1 MCTPGRLLQHMD
13 ETFNFNCD
21 HLKILVLDEADR
33 ILDLGFAQ
41 TLNSIIEN
49 LPERQTLLFS
59 ATQTKSISSLA
70 RLSLNN
76 PTFVSV
82 HENATNSTPDNL
94 EQNFI
99 VCEQHDKLNF
109 LWSFIKNHTSTK
121 TICFLQSCKQVKYAY
136 EVFSKLG
143 AGCNLLA
150 LYGTMNQLRRMN
162 IYDEFCRKKHSILFA
177 TDIASRGLDFPN
189 VNWVL
194 QLDCPIDATTY
205 IHRVGRTARFERNGQ
220 ALLVLTP
227 NEKDFMLS
235 ELKEKKIFVNEINVN
250 KTYLVSIEPKLQS
263 LCAQDVEMK
272 ESAKR
277 SLVAYI
283 KSLVLIKNKKLF
295 DPEKV
300 DLAKFSASLGLTVVP
315 RIRFLNKNQKN
326 KKKEETSEEED
337 EEESESESG
346 SDENS
351 DKSENEGQS
360 DDNDD
365 LFTLKRVH
373 SSHSE
378 DDDELFAESSHKKVK
393 VITKA
398 AHVRRLQKKNLV
410 ENKVLKFDDDGKVI

>member
-1 MCTPGRLLQHMD
+1 MITRTNIIVCTPGRLLQHMD

-21 HLKILVLDEADR
+21 HLKVLVLDEADR

-49 LPERQTLLFS
+49 LPSRQTLLFS
-59 ATQTKSISSLA
+59 ATQTKSISNLA

-82 HENATNSTPDNL
+82 HENSSSSTPENL

-99 VCEQHDKLNF
+99 VCEQHDKINF
-109 LWSFIKNHTSTK
+109 LWSFIKNHTNTK
-121 TICFLQSCKQVKYAY
+121 TICFLQSCKQVKYVY
-136 EVFSKLG
+136 EIFSKLG

-162 IYDEFCRKKHSILFA
+162 IYDEFCRKQHSILFA

-205 IHRVGRTARFERNGQ
+205 IHRVGRTARFEKNGQ

-227 NEKDFMLS
+227 SEKEFMFN
-235 ELKEKKIFVNEINVN
+235 ELKQKKIFVNEINVN
-250 KTYLVSIEPKLQS
+250 KSFLVSIEPKLQS
-263 LCAQDVEMK
+263 LCAQDVELK

-277 SLVAYI
+277 ALVAYI
-283 KSLVLIKNKKLF
+283 KSLVLIKNKQLF

-300 DLAKFSASLGLTVVP
+300 DLVKFSASLGLSVAP
-315 RIRFLNKNQKN
+315 RIRFLKKNQN
-326 KKKEETSEEED
+326 KKQEKEEKMEEEED
-337 EEESESESG
+337 DDDSDSSESES
-346 SDENS
+346 DNKE
-351 DKSENEGQS
+351 DNEQS
-360 DDNDD
+360 DDD

-373 SSHSE
+373 NSQS
-378 DDDELFAESSHKKVK
+378 DDDDADLIDVNTSFL
-393 VITKA
+393 
-398 AHVRRLQKKNLV
+398 LQ
-410 ENKVLKFDDDGKVI
+410 EQEY